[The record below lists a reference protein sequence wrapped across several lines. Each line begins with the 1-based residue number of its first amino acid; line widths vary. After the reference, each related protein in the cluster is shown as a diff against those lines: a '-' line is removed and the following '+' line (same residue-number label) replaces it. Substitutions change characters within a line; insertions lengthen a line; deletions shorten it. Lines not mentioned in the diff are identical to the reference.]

1 MLFWITAA
9 LIALA
14 VAAVLF
20 WPFLRGQDPA
30 LPGEADGRGAD
41 LAFYR
46 AQLEGVE
53 RDLARGVIEPPE
65 AGRLRTE
72 IGRRILAADRAGAGQ
87 IVSGPRVPGRIMGV
101 AGLVTV
107 IGGGLAAYLWLG
119 QPGYPDLP
127 LQGRIAAAADRLA
140 ALPPQDEAEAQVAD
154 TIAAQFITP
163 PDDIT
168 AIVADLYESLEE
180 TPADA
185 PERLDELNL
194 LREFEAS
201 VRNFP
206 QAARLSGQL
215 NALLGDDLNADDL
228 LYQADLMLFATG
240 GTMSR
245 ETAEVIERAADMA
258 PDAPGVA
265 YMRGYLMSQI
275 GRPDLAFNLWRPL
288 AEGGDGFEPWR
299 SRARMMVET
308 AARAAG
314 VDYQLPAEL
323 AERPDITSEDITAM
337 VEGLAARLAA
347 EGGPPEDW
355 AQLIRA
361 LGVLGAQERAGA
373 IWAEAQEVFADDPG
387 LPVIEEAARGAGLL
401 P

>member
-1 MLFWITAA
+1 MLFWIAAA

-14 VAAVLF
+14 VAGTLF
-20 WPFLRGQDPA
+20 WPFLRGRDPA
-30 LPGEADGRGAD
+30 LPTDAEGAGTN

-65 AGRLRTE
+65 AERLRTE
-72 IGRRILAADRAGAGQ
+72 ISRRILAADRGGYGRLAA
-87 IVSGPRVPGRIMGV
+87 GPRGLGRVMGA
-101 AGLVTV
+101 AGLVIV
-107 IGGGLAAYLWLG
+107 IGGTIAAYLWLG

-127 LQGRIAAAADRLA
+127 LQGRIAAAAERLST
-140 ALPPQDEAEAQVAD
+140 LPSQAEAEAEVSD
-154 TIAAQFITP
+154 IIAEQIIAP
-163 PDDIT
+163 PEDI
-168 AIVADLYESLEE
+168 AVIVADLYQSL
-180 TPADA
+180 DA
-185 PERLDELNL
+185 APDDAAERVDELNL

-206 QAARLSGQL
+206 QAAHLSARL
-215 NALLGDDLNADDL
+215 NALLGDELTADDL

-245 ETAEVIERAADMA
+245 ETADVIERAADMA
-258 PDAPGVA
+258 PDRPGVA
-265 YMRGYLMSQI
+265 YMRGYLLSQV

-288 AEGGDGFEPWR
+288 AEGGERFEPWR
-299 SRARMMVET
+299 GRARLMVET

-314 VDYQLPAEL
+314 VDYELPVEMAD
-323 AERPDITSEDITAM
+323 RPDITAEDITAM

-361 LGVLGAQERAGA
+361 LGVLGEDARAAA
-373 IWAEAQEVFADDPG
+373 IWAEAQAVFADDPDLG
-387 LPVIEEAARGAGLL
+387 LINEAAQGAGLI